1 MRNTQPALTHIAQ
14 FAALLR
20 DRQVVIAIHERALFD
35 YLTLQLS
42 PAFPGDSPIAVEIT
56 RTFEGKAV
64 ATPRTFGF
72 EDDRAIAA

>member
-1 MRNTQPALTHIAQ
+1 VRNIQSALTVHIAQ

-20 DRQVVIAIHERALFD
+20 DRQVVIAFHERALFD
-35 YLTLQLS
+35 YLTLELS
-42 PAFPGDSPIAVEIT
+42 PAWGHLIAVEVT

-64 ATPRTFGF
+64 VTPRAFGF